1 MFLYDTTLRDGAQ
14 GQSVTFSLQDKEQ
27 IFQRLDEVG
36 MHFIEAG
43 NPASNPKDAELY
55 ERLRTWRP
63 KHARLVAFGSTHRV
77 GVRAHED
84 AGLNVLAG
92 VGCECAAIFGKS
104 WDFHVTDVLR
114 TTLQDNLNMIFD
126 SVQFLVRAGKTV
138 FFDAEHFFDGYAANP
153 RYALE
158 TLEAARSAGAEF
170 LVLCDT
176 NGGTLPEDIRN
187 TVAEVCKRYAG
198 HVGIHCHN
206 DSGVA
211 VAGSLTAVR
220 MGATM
225 VQGTVNGLGERCG
238 NADLCAVIPNLV
250 LKMKVDCF
258 PALHEITALSHFV
271 SSVANLAHDGRMPYV
286 GQSAFT
292 HKGGMHIDG
301 VLKNP
306 RTFEHIRPEAVGNS
320 RSFVI
325 SDLAGR
331 NSLINRIH
339 EVDPTVDRDSPIV
352 QHIFHKLKQM
362 EFEGY
367 HFEDADDSFLLMVRK
382 QLGLYQRFYEVL
394 DFQVFC
400 QRPEDVTST
409 IATIK
414 VRVGNQVEVTAA
426 EGDGP
431 VNALDCALRKVLTIF
446 YPQLEKLRL
455 TDFKVRVVSD
465 GGTAS
470 RVRVFIRS
478 TDGVHSFGTV
488 GVSTSILQ
496 AAWTALV
503 DSIDAMLL
511 CSLAGDGGAHAGR

>member
-1 MFLYDTTLRDGAQ
+1 MTATPP
-14 GQSVTFSLQDKEQ
+14 T
-27 IFQRLDEVG
+27 
-36 MHFIEAG
+36 
-43 NPASNPKDAELY
+43 
-55 ERLRTWRP
+55 
-63 KHARLVAFGSTHRV
+63 
-77 GVRAHED
+77 
-84 AGLNVLAG
+84 
-92 VGCECAAIFGKS
+92 
-104 WDFHVTDVLR
+104 
-114 TTLQDNLNMIFD
+114 
-126 SVQFLVRAGKTV
+126 
-138 FFDAEHFFDGYAANP
+138 P

-187 TVAEVCKRYAG
+187 AVAEVSKRYAG

-400 QRPEDVTST
+400 QRPEDVTSNHRHHQG
-409 IATIK
+409 ARGQPGGGHRRRGRRPRQRPGLRPAQGPDHLLPPAGK
-414 VRVGNQVEVTAA
+414 AA
-426 EGDGP
+426 PYGLQGP
-431 VNALDCALRKVLTIF
+431 RGL
-446 YPQLEKLRL
+446 
-455 TDFKVRVVSD
+455 D

>member
-1 MFLYDTTLRDGAQ
+1 MLYLYDTTLRDGAQ

-27 IFQRLDEVG
+27 VIQRLDEVG

-55 ERLRTWRP
+55 ERMRTQP
-63 KHARLVAFGSTHRV
+63 LKNAKLVAFGSTRRV
-77 GVRAHED
+77 GAEAHAD
-84 AGLNVLAG
+84 AGLNVLAN
-92 VGCECAAIFGKS
+92 VGCQHVAIFGKS
-104 WDFHVTDVLR
+104 WDFHVREVLH
-114 TTLQDNLNMIFD
+114 TTLQENLNMIAD
-126 SVQFLVRAGKTV
+126 SVRFLCQAGKTV

-153 RYALE
+153 RYAME
-158 TLEAARSAGAEF
+158 TLQAASDAGAQF

-187 TVAEVCKRYAG
+187 TIRAAAERFPGKI
-198 HVGIHCHN
+198 GIHCHN

-211 VAGSLTAVR
+211 TAGSLTAVR

-238 NADLCAVIPNLV
+238 NTDLCTVIPNLV
-250 LKMKVDCF
+250 LKMGIDCF
-258 PALHEITALSHFV
+258 PNLPLLTSLSKFV
-271 SSVANLAHDGRMPYV
+271 SSVANLSHDPRLPFV

-292 HKGGMHIDG
+292 HKAGMHIDG

-306 RTFEHIRPEAVGNS
+306 HTFEHISPDAVGNS

-331 NSLINRIH
+331 NSLMGRIH
-339 EVDPTVDRDSPIV
+339 SVDPTVEKDSPIV
-352 QHIFHKLKQM
+352 EHIFNKLKQM

-367 HFEDADDSFLLMVRK
+367 QFEDADDSFTLMVRK
-382 QLGLYQRFYEVL
+382 QLGQYRSFYEVL

-400 QRPEDVTST
+400 QRPEDITCTV
-409 IATIK
+409 ATIK
-414 VRVGNQVEVTAA
+414 VRVGNQVEITAA

-431 VNALDCALRKVLTIF
+431 VNALDCALRRVLTIF
-446 YPQLEKLRL
+446 YPQLKRLKLV
-455 TDFKVRVVSD
+455 DFKVRVVDSD

-470 RVRVFIRS
+470 RVRVYIRS
-478 TDGVHSFGTV
+478 TDGEHTFGTV

-511 CSLAGDGGAHAGR
+511 CNPS

>member
-27 IFQRLDEVG
+27 IIARLDEAG

-43 NPASNPKDAELY
+43 NPASNPRDAELY
-55 ERLRTWRP
+55 ERMRGRKL
-63 KHARLVAFGSTHRV
+63 KNAQLVAFGSTRRV
-77 GVRAHED
+77 GAQAQD
-84 AGLNVLAG
+84 DPGLNVLAS
-92 VGCECAAIFGKS
+92 VECQHVAIFGKS

-114 TTLQDNLNMIFD
+114 TTLQENLNMIAE
-126 SVQFLVRAGKTV
+126 SVRFLVRAGKTV

-158 TLEAARSAGAEF
+158 TLRAAQEAGASF

-176 NGGTLPEDIRN
+176 NGGTLPEDIRS
-187 TVAEVCKRYAG
+187 TVQEVARRFPG
-198 HVGIHCHN
+198 QVGIHCHN

-225 VQGTVNGLGERCG
+225 VQGTINGLGERCG
-238 NADLCAVIPNLV
+238 NADLCTVIPNLV
-250 LKMKVDCF
+250 LKMGVDCF
-258 PALHEITALSHFV
+258 PALNQLTSLSRFV
-271 SSVANLAHDGRMPYV
+271 SSVANLAHDSRMPYV

-331 NSLINRIH
+331 NSLITRIH
-339 EVDPTVDRDSPIV
+339 EVDPDVDRDSPIV
-352 QHIFHKLKQM
+352 QHIYHKLKQM

-367 HFEDADDSFLLMVRK
+367 QFEDADDSFLLMVRR
-382 QLGLYQRFYEVL
+382 QLGRYRSFYEVL

-409 IATIK
+409 VATIK
-414 VRVGNQVEVTAA
+414 VRVGNQVEITAA

-431 VNALDCALRKVLTIF
+431 VNALDCALRRVLTIF
-446 YPQLEKLRL
+446 YPQLQKLKL
-455 TDFKVRVVSD
+455 VDFKVRVVDSE
-465 GGTAS
+465 GGTAC
-470 RVRVFIRS
+470 RVRVYIRS
-478 TDGVHSFGTV
+478 TDGEHTFGTV

-496 AAWTALV
+496 AAWMALV

-511 CSLAGDGGAHAGR
+511 CNA